1 MCHKKSSFCFL
12 STCAVARGQRPCAAL
27 GHFHHSWRT
36 PLLPPLGTS
45 TLFFCL
51 LSFAD
56 SGHFVGVKSCPLWPR
71 AWLISL
77 RFFHCA
83 HVGALFLFRAEC
95 YSPWQPG
102 LLGYILI
109 RGLEV
114 PGVLLGA
121 DGLSGVLPLQQGGW
135 SEKQDR
141 GCLPP
146 LSPASQRGPS
156 SLPTRQSLKQSL
168 PLAPAQGLQAAPR
181 TVSEEEKPPPPQCTC
196 QPPALA
202 PPLLPTL

>member
-1 MCHKKSSFCFL
+1 MQWR
-12 STCAVARGQRPCAAL
+12 ARSAAL
-27 GHFHHSWRT
+27 CSSGTFSSLLEDT
-36 PLLPPLGTS
+36 PPPGPGNLYS
-45 TLFFCL
+45 VFCL

-102 LLGYILI
+102 LLGYILT

-181 TVSEEEKPPPPQCTC
+181 TVSEGEKPPPPQCTC
-196 QPPALA
+196 QRPALA